1 MGYRKTETTPCKR
14 RLKKLGLLGL
24 EDGEG
29 AALSVF
35 TPHTPQRPS
44 LEGKKSDPLR
54 TQTLESDGLD

>member
-1 MGYRKTETTPCKR
+1 M
-14 RLKKLGLLGL
+14 GLLGL

-54 TQTLESDGLD
+54 TQTLESDGLDRT